1 MSNSFFENFG
11 LGGLFPTGDVSFFNN
26 TDVKTILGRNLVK
39 NFVCK
44 IKLELQTLGYS
55 DTALEIAEF
64 YNSCRKSGGI
74 IKFVSNPVIKMIL
87 NEIENMPS
95 VKSWLQDRIFD
106 DIEVEKAENL
116 DKIFNNNDELYEQ
129 TQHKE
134 HEYKVNKELRRKEI
148 LKIQKE
154 KNCSFEEAEKIYEQ
168 RHADKQKSAKEDLLI
183 KDLNSFLS
191 KANSIL
197 DINIPSTFDLLNN
210 SQEPTQDDS
219 QANVDTGDKQK
230 RISGKAKKDDTNSIE
245 PPTTTNINTV
255 SLDDDIKD
263 DGATSDNDN
272 FWFS

>member
-168 RHADKQKSAKEDLLI
+168 RHADKQKSAKEDSLI

-191 KANSIL
+191 KANSLL
-197 DINIPSTFDLLNN
+197 DIPSTFDLLNN
-210 SQEPTQDDS
+210 SQEPIQDGS
-219 QANVDTGDKQK
+219 QANVNTGDKQK

-245 PPTTTNINTV
+245 PPTTTNTNTV

>member
-74 IKFVSNPVIKMIL
+74 VKFVSNPVIKMIL
-87 NEIENMPS
+87 NEIENIPS
-95 VKSWLQDRIFD
+95 VKSWLWDRIFD
-106 DIEVEKAENL
+106 DIEVEKAQNL
-116 DKIFNNNDELYEQ
+116 DEIYNNNDELFEQ

-154 KNCSFEEAEKIYEQ
+154 KKCSFEEAEKIYEKM
-168 RHADKQKSAKEDLLI
+168 HANKNKAKKEESLI
-183 KDLNSFLS
+183 KDLDNFL
-191 KANSIL
+191 KIMP
-197 DINIPSTFDLLNN
+197 NI
-210 SQEPTQDDS
+210 EPTSVFDMLNDIS
-219 QANVDTGDKQK
+219 NISNDTQNNINNNDNY
-230 RISGKAKKDDTNSIE
+230 DDTKSDTKGINKDISN
-245 PPTTTNINTV
+245 TNTV

-272 FWFS
+272 FWTM